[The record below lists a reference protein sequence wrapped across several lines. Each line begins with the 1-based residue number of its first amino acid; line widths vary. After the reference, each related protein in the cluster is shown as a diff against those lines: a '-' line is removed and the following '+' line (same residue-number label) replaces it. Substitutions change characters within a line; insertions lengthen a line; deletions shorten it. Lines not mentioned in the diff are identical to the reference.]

1 MGSLPPQPARH
12 PVSTAIRSTI
22 ISASAGTGKT
32 HQLVNRYLALLFLQR
47 LAAADHRT
55 HPDRIIAMTF
65 TRMGAGEFTR
75 RILAK
80 VAKAAGDDRERAELL
95 EQLNLLVQGN
105 AARSW
110 PGMAEGVDLRVDPAA
125 LRQAL
130 AEMIDS
136 LDRLAL
142 CTIDSFMARSVQTL
156 AFELGLGGFE
166 ILEDSSIVQQRSDL
180 LARVFA
186 AVPPEALR
194 GFYQIVKSATLKTS
208 RSLKREL
215 DAFVQQFHGLYHGL
229 PEPDSWGG
237 SAFWENAPPEPALPD
252 WRERARVLAEEVV
265 SMEMGHG
272 TAVKSFAKA
281 LDWIGDRAP
290 GTAGKVPAWLDED
303 GRLASV
309 WPEWP
314 AGDWQFKFQ
323 RSTVTVP
330 RRVMDQLRP
339 ILESW
344 IAAECRALA
353 QKTAAV
359 FSILRVFDQLY
370 ELHSRGAG
378 QLQFADLPV
387 VLGRGLDRD
396 ADGTLETL
404 AYRWYQRF
412 DHWLLD
418 EFQDTSRV
426 QWDVLGKWV
435 DEAIQDPEGEKSVF
449 VVGDVKQSIYRWRGG
464 DQRLLTGLPGQYPGR
479 FLEVSMAESWRSRP
493 AVLELVN
500 RICRHGTGGNPA
512 LVEACFARWMFEP
525 HVACER
531 KQDLPGYAGVL
542 MVGEDA
548 GEAGE
553 AGEIEDSADGGEF
566 DDSAGEGGDEAAD
579 KVAPQ
584 ARAIRDILT
593 QTQALRRGLSC
604 AVLVRKKANGR
615 LIANWLRSHGVPEVM
630 MEGET
635 SLADQSPLVL
645 TILDVLRW
653 LSTPAHTQGRWH
665 SALTPL
671 DAVLLKDAKG
681 TDLGDPRVWK
691 YWRDEVARCGAAI
704 VTSRWCVQLVET
716 ETDPFARYC
725 LALLEGKALQA
736 GPEASLPDWIASL
749 AAMSVRETAA
759 AGTVHVMTI
768 HSSKGL
774 GFDLVFVP
782 DIDRQ
787 GGFSDT
793 VLIRRD
799 AEGAPVACLAHPR
812 KWLQCWDPL
821 LRDLCAQQS
830 AEKDLETMCVL
841 YVALT
846 RAAEATFVILP
857 EKRPR
862 NSSPARDWV
871 CAGAEITPD
880 LPASPWGGSRVLWQ
894 AGSADFAAGRKIQPP
909 SNGGAGHAVQLSP
922 AVPRR
927 QRRKPSEL
935 GHVQPQTAAPALI
948 SHEGQKFGT
957 AVHKVFEQIEWWD
970 GRCGLEGEPTH
981 VEHVRACLASP
992 AIRELFTRHDPGDE
1006 ALRELPIEYVDQG
1019 EWWSGVI
1026 DRLVIR
1032 KNPDGS
1038 VRKGIVVDFKTDK
1051 VSSLEELR
1059 ARHEGQVDIYKRT
1072 LRSALNLAGDQV
1084 EVILLSTRLGGLVL
1098 V

>member
-1 MGSLPPQPARH
+1 M
-12 PVSTAIRSTI
+12 STAIRSTI

-47 LAAADHRT
+47 LAAEDRRT

-166 ILEDSSIVQQRSDL
+166 ILENSSIVQQRSEL
-180 LARVFA
+180 LGRVFA
-186 AVPPEALR
+186 AVPQEALR

-229 PEPDSWGG
+229 PQPDSWGG
-237 SAFWENAPPEPALPD
+237 AAFWENPPPEPALKD
-252 WRERARVLAEEVV
+252 WRERALALAAEVAP
-265 SMEMGHG
+265 MKMGHAN
-272 TAVKSFAKA
+272 AVKSLVKA
-281 LDWIGDRAP
+281 LAWLGDRAP
-290 GTAGKVPAWLDED
+290 GTAGEPAAWLKQ
-303 GRLASV
+303 GGNLALA
-309 WPEWP
+309 WAAWP
-314 AGDWQFKFQ
+314 AGDWQFDFS

-330 RRVMDQLRP
+330 KRVMDQLRP

-344 IAAECRALA
+344 IAAECQALTE
-353 QKTAAV
+353 KTAAI
-359 FSILRVFDQLY
+359 FSILRVFDELY
-370 ELHSRGAG
+370 ERHSRGAG

-387 VLGRGLDRD
+387 VLGRGLGRD
-396 ADGTLETL
+396 AAATLETL

-435 DEAIQDPEGEKSVF
+435 DEAIQDPEGDKSVF

-464 DQRLLTGLPGQYPGR
+464 DQRLLTGLPGHYPGQ

-500 RICRHGTGGNPA
+500 RICRHGDGGNPA
-512 LVEACFARWMFEP
+512 LVEACFARWLFEP
-525 HVACER
+525 HVACEKR
-531 KQDLPGYAGVL
+531 QARPGYAGVL
-542 MVGEDA
+542 VVGEET
-548 GEAGE
+548 GEAAETEE
-553 AGEIEDSADGGEF
+553 AQDSGDGGEF
-566 DDSAGEGGDEAAD
+566 DDSGGEGGDEAAD

-665 SALTPL
+665 AALTPL
-671 DAVLLKDAKG
+671 REVLLQESKG
-681 TDLGDPRVWK
+681 TDLGEPRVWQF
-691 YWRDEVARCGAAI
+691 WRDEVARCGAAI
-704 VTSRWCVQLVET
+704 VTSRWCVQLAET

-736 GPEASLPDWIASL
+736 GPGASLPDWIASL

-812 KWLQCWDPL
+812 KWLQGWNPML
-821 LRDLCAQQS
+821 ADLCAQQS

-857 EKRPR
+857 EKKPR
-862 NSSPARDWV
+862 NCSPARDWI

-880 LPASPWGGSRVLWQ
+880 LPASGWGSAKVLWQ
-894 AGSADFAAGRKIQPP
+894 AGSADFATVKEVQPP
-909 SNGGAGHAVQLSP
+909 SDQGPGEVLQLSP

-935 GHVQPQTAAPALI
+935 GHAQPQTAAPALATN
-948 SHEGQKFGT
+948 EGQKFGT
-957 AVHKVFEQIEWWD
+957 AVHKVFEQIEWWAD
-970 GRCGLEGEPTH
+970 DCGLEGDSEH
-981 VEHVRACLASP
+981 VGHVRACLDSVS
-992 AIRELFTRHDPGDE
+992 IRELFTRLDPRDE
-1006 ALRELPIEYVDQG
+1006 ALRELPIEYVEEG

-1038 VRKGIVVDFKTDK
+1038 VRRGIVVDFKTDK
-1051 VSSLEELR
+1051 VTSLEELR
-1059 ARHEGQVDIYKRT
+1059 ARYAGQVDIYKRT
-1072 LRSALNLAGDQV
+1072 LRSALNLAEDQV
-1084 EVILLSTRLGGLVL
+1084 EVVLLSTRLAGLVA